1 MFFILEPDRIVCS
14 LSRRTVKIGSTTKN
28 FLHKIRARSQTQDRP
43 GSCDEA
49 SVLSSS
55 EKLHS
60 NGCSVSGVTSSDPG
74 EREAGASQGKPVS
87 TWSEHVWSTFIHRG
101 YSDDVT
107 ERPDVVVG
115 KGRIQGS

>member
-1 MFFILEPDRIVCS
+1 M
-14 LSRRTVKIGSTTKN
+14 
-28 FLHKIRARSQTQDRP
+28 
-43 GSCDEA
+43 
-49 SVLSSS
+49 LSSS

-60 NGCSVSGVTSSDPG
+60 NGCAVSGVTSSDPG
-74 EREAGASQGKPVS
+74 ERETGVSTGKPVS

-115 KGRIQGS
+115 KGRIQGSQDTI

>member
-1 MFFILEPDRIVCS
+1 M
-14 LSRRTVKIGSTTKN
+14 
-28 FLHKIRARSQTQDRP
+28 
-43 GSCDEA
+43 
-49 SVLSSS
+49 LSST

-60 NGCSVSGVTSSDPG
+60 NGGTSGVTSTEAG
-74 EREAGASQGKPVS
+74 EREASGGKQAS

-115 KGRIQGS
+115 KGRKDKSQV

>member
-1 MFFILEPDRIVCS
+1 M
-14 LSRRTVKIGSTTKN
+14 
-28 FLHKIRARSQTQDRP
+28 
-43 GSCDEA
+43 
-49 SVLSSS
+49 LSST

-60 NGCSVSGVTSSDPG
+60 NGTNGASGVTSSDPG
-74 EREAGASQGKPVS
+74 EREAGVSGGKQAS

-115 KGRIQGS
+115 KGRKQKSQV